1 MDDEESGY
9 PIESHR
15 LIVSDLQDYTNISD
29 FMDQWKKMGILPIDT
44 VNHTT
49 VNDLNLSSIN
59 PLVEVLNLLVLA
71 GDLLACEAI
80 TVKEWHKLKMLIQ
93 SENIENNKLAEEILK
108 AKAE

>member
-1 MDDEESGY
+1 MDDEENGY
-9 PIESHR
+9 HR
-15 LIVSDLQDYTNISD
+15 LIVSDLQDNTSITNI
-29 FMDQWKKMGILPIDT
+29 MDQWKKTGIIPIDT